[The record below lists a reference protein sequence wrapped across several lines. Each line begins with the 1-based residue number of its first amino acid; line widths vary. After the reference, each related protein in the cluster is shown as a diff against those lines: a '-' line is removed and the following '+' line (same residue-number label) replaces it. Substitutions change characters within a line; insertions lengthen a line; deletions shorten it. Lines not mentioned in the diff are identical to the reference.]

1 MTSLASA
8 RAPRKDAAT
17 NRQALIDAAVVA
29 LDRDPDASLETIAT
43 TAGLSRRAV
52 YGHFA
57 TRDDLVREVLQR
69 GARRIV
75 ESLAG
80 IAHDDSRIH
89 VALIGAR
96 LWAEVEQ
103 VRVMARVAV
112 RGPLAREVGTEL
124 APLRSALQRVVE
136 RGIAAGELRGDI
148 PAPTLARLIE
158 GGALAVL
165 DEATRSDIGRAEGH
179 SLVILTSLALC
190 GLDWRAAGDLIAATP
205 ELREVARR
213 ADEAPATA
221 AAAAPASTASTASTA
236 GAAS

>member
-29 LDRDPDASLETIAT
+29 LDRDPDASLETIAAA
-43 TAGLSRRAV
+43 AGLSRRAV

-69 GARRIV
+69 GARRVV
-75 ESLAG
+75 ESLEG
-80 IAHDDSRIH
+80 ITHPDSRIH
-89 VALIGAR
+89 LALIGAR

-112 RGPLAREVGTEL
+112 RGPLAREVATEL
-124 APLRSALQRVVE
+124 APLRAELLRVVE
-136 RGIAAGELRGDI
+136 RGIAAGELRSDI
-148 PAPTLARLIE
+148 PAPTLARLVE

-179 SLVILTSLALC
+179 SLVLLTSLAIC
-190 GLDWRAAGDLIAATP
+190 GLDWRAAGELIAATP
-205 ELREVARR
+205 ELREAAPR
-213 ADEAPATA
+213 ADEAPATTT
-221 AAAAPASTASTASTA
+221 PASTA

>member
-1 MTSLASA
+1 MLHTGVQDRYPGRMTSLASA
-8 RAPRKDAAT
+8 RAPRKDAAS
-17 NRQALIDAAVVA
+17 NRQALLAAAVVA
-29 LDRDPDASLETIAT
+29 LDRDPDASLETIAGV
-43 TAGLSRRAV
+43 AGLSRRAV

-80 IAHDDSRIH
+80 IVHADSRIH

-112 RGPLAREVGTEL
+112 RGPLAREVAAEL
-124 APLRSALQRVVE
+124 APLRAELLRVVE

-148 PAPTLARLIE
+148 PAPTLARLVE

-179 SLVILTSLALC
+179 TLVILTSLALC
-190 GLDWRAAGDLIAATP
+190 GLDWRSAGDLIAATP
-205 ELREVARR
+205 ELRQAAPRVTS
-213 ADEAPATA
+213 APARE
-221 AAAAPASTASTASTA
+221 A
-236 GAAS
+236 GR

>member
-1 MTSLASA
+1 MTSPAPV

-17 NRQALIDAAVVA
+17 NRQALVDAAVVA

-43 TAGLSRRAV
+43 AAGLSRRAV

-80 IAHDDSRIH
+80 ITHEDSRIH

-112 RGPLAREVGTEL
+112 RGPLAREVGVEL
-124 APLRSALQRVVE
+124 APLRAELQSVVA

-148 PAPTLARLIE
+148 PAPTLARLVE

-179 SLVILTSLALC
+179 QLVIRTSLALC
-190 GLDWRAAGDLIAATP
+190 GLDWRAAADLIAATP
-205 ELREVARR
+205 ELREA
-213 ADEAPATA
+213 APRA
-221 AAAAPASTASTASTA
+221 AAAAGTEA
-236 GAAS
+236 GR

>member
-17 NRQALIDAAVVA
+17 NRQALVDAAVVA
-29 LDRDPDASLETIAT
+29 LDRDPDASLETIAAV
-43 TAGLSRRAV
+43 AGLSRRAV

-69 GARRIV
+69 GARRVV
-75 ESLAG
+75 EALAG
-80 IAHDDSRIH
+80 ITHDDSRIH

-96 LWAEVEQ
+96 LWVEVEQ

-112 RGPLAREVGTEL
+112 RGPLAREIGSEL
-124 APLRSALQRVVE
+124 APIRADLLRVVE

-148 PAPTLARLIE
+148 PAATLARLVE

-165 DEATRSDIGRAEGH
+165 DEATRSDIGREEGH

-190 GLDWRAAGDLIAATP
+190 GLDWRAAGELIAATP
-205 ELREVARR
+205 ELRECT
-213 ADEAPATA
+213 PH
-221 AAAAPASTASTASTA
+221 AAAAPAAAARTE
-236 GAAS
+236 AAS

>member
-17 NRQALIDAAVVA
+17 NRQALVDAAVVA
-29 LDRDPDASLETIAT
+29 LDRDPEASLETIAT

-57 TRDDLVREVLQR
+57 TRDDLVREVVQR

-75 ESLAG
+75 EALAG
-80 IAHDDSRIH
+80 ITHDDSRIH

-96 LWAEVEQ
+96 LWVEVEQ

-112 RGPLAREVGTEL
+112 RGPLAREVGGEL
-124 APLRSALQRVVE
+124 APLRAELLLVVE
-136 RGIAAGELRGDI
+136 RGIAAGELRSDI

-179 SLVILTSLALC
+179 TLVILTSLALC
-190 GLDWRAAGDLIAATP
+190 GLDWRAAGELIAATP
-205 ELREVARR
+205 ELREVAPR
-213 ADEAPATA
+213 AEHLADAAGPAT
-221 AAAAPASTASTASTA
+221 PT

>member
-1 MTSLASA
+1 MTSLPSA

-17 NRQALIDAAVVA
+17 NRQALVDAAVVA
-29 LDRDPDASLETIAT
+29 LDRDPDASLETIAAA
-43 TAGLSRRAV
+43 AGLSRRAV

-57 TRDDLVREVLQR
+57 TRDDLVREVLRR

-80 IAHDDSRIH
+80 ITHPDGRIH

-124 APLRSALQRVVE
+124 APLRAELQRVVE

-190 GLDWRAAGDLIAATP
+190 GLDWRAAGELIAATP
-205 ELREVARR
+205 ELREA
-213 ADEAPATA
+213 APRVTDA
-221 AAAAPASTASTASTA
+221 AAAARTE
-236 GAAS
+236 AAS

>member
-1 MTSLASA
+1 MTSTAPV

-17 NRQALIDAAVVA
+17 NRQALVDAAVVA

-43 TAGLSRRAV
+43 AAGLSRRAV

-80 IAHDDSRIH
+80 ITHEDSRIH

-112 RGPLAREVGTEL
+112 RGPLAREVGVEL
-124 APLRSALQRVVE
+124 APLRAELQSVVA

-148 PAPTLARLIE
+148 PAPTLARLVE

-179 SLVILTSLALC
+179 QLVIRTSLALC
-190 GLDWRAAGDLIAATP
+190 GLDWRAAADLIAATP
-205 ELREVARR
+205 ELREA
-213 ADEAPATA
+213 APRA
-221 AAAAPASTASTASTA
+221 AAASGTEA
-236 GAAS
+236 GR

>member
-1 MTSLASA
+1 MTSPAPV

-17 NRQALIDAAVVA
+17 NRQALVDAAVVA

-43 TAGLSRRAV
+43 AAGLSRRAV

-80 IAHDDSRIH
+80 ITHEDSRIH

-112 RGPLAREVGTEL
+112 RGPLAREVGVEL
-124 APLRSALQRVVE
+124 APLRAELQSVVA

-148 PAPTLARLIE
+148 PRPTLARLVE

-179 SLVILTSLALC
+179 QLVIRTSLALC
-190 GLDWRAAGDLIAATP
+190 GLDWRAAADLIAATP
-205 ELREVARR
+205 ELREA
-213 ADEAPATA
+213 APRA
-221 AAAAPASTASTASTA
+221 AAAAGTEA
-236 GAAS
+236 GR

>member
-8 RAPRKDAAT
+8 RAPRRDAAS
-17 NRQALIDAAVVA
+17 NRQALLAAAVVA
-29 LDRDPDASLETIAT
+29 LDRDPDASLETIAGV
-43 TAGLSRRAV
+43 AGLSRRAV

-80 IAHDDSRIH
+80 ITHADSRVH

-112 RGPLAREVGTEL
+112 RGPLAREVAAEL
-124 APLRSALQRVVE
+124 APLRAELLRVVE
-136 RGIAAGELRGDI
+136 RGIAAGELRGDM
-148 PAPTLARLIE
+148 PAPTLARLVE

-179 SLVILTSLALC
+179 TLVILTSLALC

-205 ELREVARR
+205 ELREAAPRVTS
-213 ADEAPATA
+213 APARE
-221 AAAAPASTASTASTA
+221 A
-236 GAAS
+236 GR

>member
-1 MTSLASA
+1 MTSTAPV

-17 NRQALIDAAVVA
+17 NRQALVDAAVVA

-43 TAGLSRRAV
+43 AAGLSRRAV

-80 IAHDDSRIH
+80 ITHEDSRIH

-112 RGPLAREVGTEL
+112 RGPLAREVGVEL
-124 APLRSALQRVVE
+124 APLRAELQSVVA

-148 PAPTLARLIE
+148 PAPTLARLVE

-179 SLVILTSLALC
+179 QLVIRTSLALC
-190 GLDWRAAGDLIAATP
+190 GLDWRAAADLIAATP
-205 ELREVARR
+205 ELREA
-213 ADEAPATA
+213 APRA
-221 AAAAPASTASTASTA
+221 AAAAGTEA
-236 GAAS
+236 GR

>member
-1 MTSLASA
+1 MTSPAPV

-17 NRQALIDAAVVA
+17 NRQALVDAAVVA

-43 TAGLSRRAV
+43 AAGLSRRAV

-80 IAHDDSRIH
+80 ITHEDSRIH

-112 RGPLAREVGTEL
+112 RGPLAREVGVEL
-124 APLRSALQRVVE
+124 APLRAELQSVVA

-148 PAPTLARLIE
+148 PAPTLARLVE

-179 SLVILTSLALC
+179 QLVILTSLALC
-190 GLDWRAAGDLIAATP
+190 GLDWRAAADLIAATP
-205 ELREVARR
+205 ELREA
-213 ADEAPATA
+213 APRA
-221 AAAAPASTASTASTA
+221 AAAAGTEA
-236 GAAS
+236 GR

>member
-1 MTSLASA
+1 MTPLASP

-17 NRQALIDAAVVA
+17 NRQALVDAAVVA
-29 LDRDPDASLETIAT
+29 LDRDPDASLETIAAA
-43 TAGLSRRAV
+43 AGLSRRAV

-80 IAHDDSRIH
+80 ITHDDSRIH

-124 APLRSALQRVVE
+124 APLRAELQRVVE
-136 RGIAAGELRGDI
+136 RGIQAGELRGDI

-165 DEATRSDIGRAEGH
+165 DEATRSDIGRTEGH

-190 GLDWRAAGDLIAATP
+190 GLDWRAAGELIAATP
-205 ELREVARR
+205 ELREAAPRVA
-213 ADEAPATA
+213 DA
-221 AAAAPASTASTASTA
+221 AAAARTE
-236 GAAS
+236 AAS

>member
-8 RAPRKDAAT
+8 RAPRKDAAS
-17 NRQALIDAAVVA
+17 NRQALLEAAVVA

-80 IAHDDSRIH
+80 ITHADSRIH

-112 RGPLAREVGTEL
+112 RGPLAR
-124 APLRSALQRVVE
+124 R
-136 RGIAAGELRGDI
+136 
-148 PAPTLARLIE
+148 
-158 GGALAVL
+158 
-165 DEATRSDIGRAEGH
+165 
-179 SLVILTSLALC
+179 
-190 GLDWRAAGDLIAATP
+190 
-205 ELREVARR
+205 
-213 ADEAPATA
+213 
-221 AAAAPASTASTASTA
+221 
-236 GAAS
+236 

>member
-1 MTSLASA
+1 MTSPASV

-17 NRQALIDAAVVA
+17 NRQALVDAAVVA

-43 TAGLSRRAV
+43 AAGLSRRAV

-57 TRDDLVREVLQR
+57 TREDLVREVLRR
-69 GARRIV
+69 GARRVV
-75 ESLAG
+75 EALAG
-80 IAHDDSRIH
+80 ITHEDSRIH

-112 RGPLAREVGTEL
+112 RGPLAREVGIEL
-124 APLRSALQRVVE
+124 APLRAELQRVVE

-148 PAPTLARLIE
+148 PAPTLARLVE
-158 GGALAVL
+158 GGAMAVL

-179 SLVILTSLALC
+179 QLVILTSLALC

-205 ELREVARR
+205 ELREGPPR
-213 ADEAPATA
+213 A
-221 AAAAPASTASTASTA
+221 AAAAGTEA
-236 GAAS
+236 GR